1 MLRTNAWK
9 PSTKISEILVTAQQ
23 LLAEPSAEDVLEG
36 DVGRQW
42 RDERKA
48 WEAKA
53 KSWVE
58 QYAKA

>member
-1 MLRTNAWK
+1 M
-9 PSTKISEILVTAQQ
+9 TAQQ